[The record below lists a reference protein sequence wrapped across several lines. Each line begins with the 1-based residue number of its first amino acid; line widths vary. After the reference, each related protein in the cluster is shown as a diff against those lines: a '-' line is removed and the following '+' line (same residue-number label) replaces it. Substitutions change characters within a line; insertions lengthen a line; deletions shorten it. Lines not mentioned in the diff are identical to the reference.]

1 MAKHKSKDLRVK
13 TNDELK
19 EQIKLLRK
27 EQFNLRFQVSNGQ
40 NENPARFKQIRKE
53 IACIKTI
60 LNNVVLTKGW
70 GLNYMPKRILTGKVT
85 SNKSDKTI
93 TVLVERK
100 IMHPMYK
107 KFVTK
112 SKKFSVHDSENK
124 FNIGDIVNIKE
135 CNPISKNKRF
145 EVIY

>member
-1 MAKHKSKDLRVK
+1 
-13 TNDELK
+13 
-19 EQIKLLRK
+19 
-27 EQFNLRFQVSNGQ
+27 
-40 NENPARFKQIRKE
+40 
-53 IACIKTI
+53 
-60 LNNVVLTKGW
+60 
-70 GLNYMPKRILTGKVT
+70 MPKRILTGKVT

-112 SKKFSVHDSENK
+112 SKQFSVHDSENK
-124 FNIGDIVNIKE
+124 FNIGDIVSIRE
-135 CNPISKNKRF
+135 CNPVSKNKRF

>member
-1 MAKHKSKDLRVK
+1 
-13 TNDELK
+13 
-19 EQIKLLRK
+19 
-27 EQFNLRFQVSNGQ
+27 
-40 NENPARFKQIRKE
+40 
-53 IACIKTI
+53 
-60 LNNVVLTKGW
+60 
-70 GLNYMPKRILTGKVT
+70 MPKRILTGKVT

-112 SKKFSVHDSENK
+112 SKKFSVHDSQNK
-124 FNIGDIVNIKE
+124 LNIGDIVSIRE

>member
-1 MAKHKSKDLRVK
+1 
-13 TNDELK
+13 
-19 EQIKLLRK
+19 
-27 EQFNLRFQVSNGQ
+27 
-40 NENPARFKQIRKE
+40 
-53 IACIKTI
+53 
-60 LNNVVLTKGW
+60 
-70 GLNYMPKRILTGKVT
+70 MPKRILTGKVT
-85 SNKSDKTI
+85 SNKANKTI

-112 SKKFSVHDSENK
+112 SKKFAAHDDQNK
-124 FNIGDIVNIKE
+124 FNIGDIVNIRE